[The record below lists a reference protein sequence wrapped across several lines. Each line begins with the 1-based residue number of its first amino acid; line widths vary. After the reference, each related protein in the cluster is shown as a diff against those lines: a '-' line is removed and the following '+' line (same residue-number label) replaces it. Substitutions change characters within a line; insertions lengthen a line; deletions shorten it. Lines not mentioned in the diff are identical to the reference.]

1 MSADPARRPEVG
13 PAAWRSDA
21 PAISPSDLVR
31 RAAAA
36 DPDGVALID
45 GSTRWSWA
53 RLEAEVSRAAL
64 ALQHRGLARGDRLA
78 LHLGTGIDFVQLYLG
93 ANRAGLVVVPVN
105 PAYTLPELAFVLSDS
120 GARVLITGSIVMIQA
135 AEQLPVAEVIVAA
148 RSAPDGFLTVAQL
161 LAGAPGQPDLPDQPG
176 PAVLTDVTG
185 EQIGLLLYTSGT
197 SGRPKGAML
206 SVRALMTNL
215 AQLGDIAPALL
226 TADDVAYI
234 PLPLFH
240 VFGLNAGLGLALS
253 TRATV
258 VLTDHFDAATSLET
272 MAATGVTAVIG
283 APTMF
288 ALWAAQPDL
297 GRGFANVRLALAG
310 SAPLAPALVSAYARA
325 GIALHEGFGLTEAA
339 PVVCV
344 NLLSPRPKPGSVGR
358 AIPGVEIELRDAD
371 GGIAE
376 EQDPG
381 EMFIRGANLFSGYW
395 PDGADGPDG
404 PDGPGGGG
412 WFGTG
417 DIALRDE
424 DGDLYL
430 VGRTNDLI
438 LVNGFNVYPAEVEA
452 VLGAIEGVAEVAVLG
467 EPDPVTGEAV
477 KAYVVLQPGATL
489 DAAALVAAASTSLA
503 RFKLPRDVQL
513 VAGLPHTS
521 TGKVMKWQ
529 LRAPV
534 AERGA
539 HRASE

>member
-1 MSADPARRPEVG
+1 MSADQG
-13 PAAWRSDA
+13 SAAWRSGA

-31 RAAAA
+31 RAAAT
-36 DPDGVALID
+36 DPDAIALID
-45 GSTRWSWA
+45 GTTRWTWA
-53 RLEAEVSRAAL
+53 RLESEVSRAAH
-64 ALQHRGLARGDRLA
+64 ALHHRGLARGDRVA
-78 LHLGTGIDFVQLYLG
+78 LHLGTGVDFVQLYLG

-105 PAYTLPELAFVLSDS
+105 PAYTLPELIYVLGDS
-120 GARVLITGSIVMIQA
+120 GTTLLITGSIVMIQA
-135 AEQLPVAEVIVAA
+135 AEQLPVRDVVVAA

-161 LAGAPGQPDLPDQPG
+161 LSEAPGQPEPG
-176 PAVLTDVTG
+176 VLNEVTG
-185 EQIGLLLYTSGT
+185 EEIGLLLYTSGT

-215 AQLGDIAPALL
+215 AQLADITPALL
-226 TADDVAYI
+226 TTADVAYI

-240 VFGLNAGLGLALS
+240 VFGLNAGLGLALW

-258 VLTDHFDAATSLET
+258 VLTDHFDAESSLAT
-272 MAATGVTAVIG
+272 MAATGVTVVIG

-288 ALWAAQPDL
+288 ALWAARPEL
-297 GRGFANVRLALAG
+297 RRGFARVRLALAG
-310 SAPLAPALVSAYARA
+310 SAPLAPALVTAYARA

-371 GGIAE
+371 GEIAE

-381 EMFIRGANLFSGYW
+381 EMFVRGANLFSGYW
-395 PDGADGPDG
+395 PDGVDGPEGPDG
-404 PDGPGGGG
+404 PHGGG

-489 DAAALVAAASTSLA
+489 DAAALVAAAATSLA

-513 VAGLPHTS
+513 VTGLPHTS

-529 LRAPV
+529 LRTPTV
-534 AERGA
+534 ERGA